1 VSVFRN
7 DPQKVALEKYLQLCW
22 KRRSEKSG
30 AKGRK
35 PYHHGREG
43 VSTSISASGA
53 LGRAAYLSLSL
64 ANGFHEKASLVKV
77 NVVTKAPTMQD
88 KTPLPRFHSL

>member
-7 DPQKVALEKYLQLCW
+7 DPQKVALEKYLQLLEEAF
-22 KRRSEKSG
+22 SEKSG

-43 VSTSISASGA
+43 VSTSRSALLEHWGEQPIYPFRSQMA
-53 LGRAAYLSLSL
+53 
-64 ANGFHEKASLVKV
+64 KV
-77 NVVTKAPTMQD
+77 E
-88 KTPLPRFHSL
+88 L